1 MNLITNIAPFLIG
14 SSFSLLLF
22 NPIAFGVAL
31 IIGILVLLISYRK
44 DLIIGIKPDK
54 GILFSIIFLICSFLI
69 SSFLSIVQERSFPVI
84 FYLFCFI
91 ILSFLLFNCL
101 KQNRNIY
108 NKLIKFFIISSYL
121 NIVFISIYVSTDIS
135 CKLCVDND
143 NFNVLYVLKH
153 MSVSERYKGFLNIF
167 ALNTIILSFFYKS
180 KFNLIILLI
189 LVPCLV
195 ISNCNS
201 AILGILIGIFSVIL
215 FFIFN
220 IFFKKKFF
228 LLFYFF
234 ICITVFS
241 QLVKNLPTNF
251 SQHNNENFEPI
262 IPVQVVDIHRQF
274 MWGFTI
280 SKFLEKP
287 IFGFGPDTS
296 NFIPEG
302 QKEIG
307 AKHTG
312 KMYFISSHPHNFLA
326 ELLLEVGV
334 FGTLF
339 FIIFILSLN
348 IMIAKECSRK
358 QLYYLLF
365 YNSYFWGAS
374 LVNFSFWQGWW
385 QASYYIILSLMSVK
399 IFLEKNKST
408 KKLRL

>member
-1 MNLITNIAPFLIG
+1 MNLITNISSFLIG
-14 SSFSLLLF
+14 ASFSLLLF
-22 NPIAFGVAL
+22 NPIAFGVSL
-31 IIGILVLLISYRK
+31 ILGTLILLIYHRK
-44 DLIIGIKPDK
+44 DLVISIKPDK
-54 GILFSIIFLICSFLI
+54 RVLFSIIFLVCSFLI
-69 SSFLSIVQERSFPVI
+69 SSSLSIVPERSFPVI

-91 ILSFLLFNCL
+91 VLSFLLFNCL
-101 KQNRNIY
+101 KQNTIIY

-121 NIVFISIYVSTDIS
+121 NIIFISIYVSTDIS
-135 CKLCVDND
+135 CKLCQDNN
-143 NFNVLYVLKH
+143 NFNVLYILKH

-167 ALNTIILSFFYKS
+167 ALNTIILNFFYKS

-189 LVPCLV
+189 LIPCLV

-220 IFFKKKFF
+220 IFFKKKYF
-228 LLFYFF
+228 LLFSFF
-234 ICITVFS
+234 LCITVFS
-241 QLVKNLPTNF
+241 QLVKNLPSDF
-251 SQHNNENFEPI
+251 SQQKNENFEPI
-262 IPVQVVDIHRQF
+262 IPVEVVDIHRQF

-307 AKHTG
+307 SKHTG

-326 ELLLEVGV
+326 ELFLEVGI
-334 FGTLF
+334 FGTLL
-339 FIIFILSLN
+339 FIIFIINLN
-348 IMIAKECSRK
+348 IFIAKECSRK

-385 QASYYIILSLMSVK
+385 QASYYVILSLMSAK
-399 IFLEKNKST
+399 IFFEKNKT
-408 KKLRL
+408 IKKIKL

>member
-1 MNLITNIAPFLIG
+1 MNLITNISSFLIG
-14 SSFSLLLF
+14 ASFSLLLF
-22 NPIAFGVAL
+22 NPIAFGVSL
-31 IIGILVLLISYRK
+31 ILGTLILLIYHRK
-44 DLIIGIKPDK
+44 DLVISIKPDK
-54 GILFSIIFLICSFLI
+54 RVLFSIIFLVCSFLI
-69 SSFLSIVQERSFPVI
+69 SSSLSIVPERSFPVI

-91 ILSFLLFNCL
+91 VLSFLLFNCL
-101 KQNRNIY
+101 KQNTIIY

-121 NIVFISIYVSTDIS
+121 NIIFISIYVSTDIS
-135 CKLCVDND
+135 CKLCQDNN
-143 NFNVLYVLKH
+143 NFNVLYILKH

-167 ALNTIILSFFYKS
+167 ALNTIILNFFYKS

-189 LVPCLV
+189 LIPCLV

-220 IFFKKKFF
+220 IFFKKKYF
-228 LLFYFF
+228 LLFSFF
-234 ICITVFS
+234 LCIAVFS
-241 QLVKNLPTNF
+241 QLVKNLPSDF
-251 SQHNNENFEPI
+251 SQQKNENFEPI
-262 IPVQVVDIHRQF
+262 IPVEVVDIHRQF

-307 AKHTG
+307 SKHTG

-326 ELLLEVGV
+326 ELFLEVGI
-334 FGTLF
+334 FGTLL
-339 FIIFILSLN
+339 FIIFIINLN
-348 IMIAKECSRK
+348 IFIAKECSRK

-385 QASYYIILSLMSVK
+385 QASYYVILSLMSAK
-399 IFLEKNKST
+399 IFFEKNKTT
-408 KKLRL
+408 KKIKL

>member
-1 MNLITNIAPFLIG
+1 MNLITNISSFLIG
-14 SSFSLLLF
+14 ASFSLLLF
-22 NPIAFGVAL
+22 NPIAFGVSL
-31 IIGILVLLISYRK
+31 ILGTLILLIYHQK
-44 DLIIGIKPDK
+44 DLVISIKPDK
-54 GILFSIIFLICSFLI
+54 RVLFSIIFLVCSFLI
-69 SSFLSIVQERSFPVI
+69 SSSLSIVPERSFPVI

-91 ILSFLLFNCL
+91 VLSFLLFNCL
-101 KQNRNIY
+101 KQNTIIY

-121 NIVFISIYVSTDIS
+121 NIIFISIYVSTDIS
-135 CKLCVDND
+135 CKLCQDNN
-143 NFNVLYVLKH
+143 NFNVLYILKH

-167 ALNTIILSFFYKS
+167 ALNTIILNFFYKS

-189 LVPCLV
+189 LIPCLV

-220 IFFKKKFF
+220 IFFKKKYF
-228 LLFYFF
+228 LLFSFF
-234 ICITVFS
+234 LCITVFS
-241 QLVKNLPTNF
+241 QLVKNLPSDF
-251 SQHNNENFEPI
+251 SQQKNENFEPI
-262 IPVQVVDIHRQF
+262 IPVEVVDIHRQF

-307 AKHTG
+307 SKHTG

-326 ELLLEVGV
+326 ELFLEVGI
-334 FGTLF
+334 FGTLL
-339 FIIFILSLN
+339 FIIFIINLN
-348 IMIAKECSRK
+348 IFIAKECSRK

-385 QASYYIILSLMSVK
+385 QASYYVILSLMSAK
-399 IFLEKNKST
+399 IFFEKNKT
-408 KKLRL
+408 IKKIKL

>member
-220 IFFKKKFF
+220 FFFKKKFF
-228 LLFYFF
+228 LFFYFF

-365 YNSYFWGAS
+365 YNSIYITQKNRKGT
-374 LVNFSFWQGWW
+374 
-385 QASYYIILSLMSVK
+385 SY
-399 IFLEKNKST
+399 T
-408 KKLRL
+408 

>member
-1 MNLITNIAPFLIG
+1 MNLITNISSFLIG
-14 SSFSLLLF
+14 ASFSLLLF
-22 NPIAFGVAL
+22 NPIAFGVSL
-31 IIGILVLLISYRK
+31 ILGTLILLIYHRK
-44 DLIIGIKPDK
+44 DLVISIKPDK
-54 GILFSIIFLICSFLI
+54 RVLFSIIFLVCSFLI
-69 SSFLSIVQERSFPVI
+69 SSSLSIVPERSFPVI

-91 ILSFLLFNCL
+91 VLSFLLFNCL
-101 KQNRNIY
+101 KQNTIIY

-121 NIVFISIYVSTDIS
+121 NIIFISIYVSTDIS
-135 CKLCVDND
+135 CKLCQDNN
-143 NFNVLYVLKH
+143 NFNVLYILKH

-167 ALNTIILSFFYKS
+167 ALNTIILNFFYKS

-189 LVPCLV
+189 LIPCLV

-220 IFFKKKFF
+220 IFFKKKYF
-228 LLFYFF
+228 LLFSFF
-234 ICITVFS
+234 LCIAVFS
-241 QLVKNLPTNF
+241 QLVKNLPSDF
-251 SQHNNENFEPI
+251 SQQKNENFEPI
-262 IPVQVVDIHRQF
+262 IPVEVVDIHRQF

-307 AKHTG
+307 SKHTG

-326 ELLLEVGV
+326 ELFLEVGI
-334 FGTLF
+334 FGTLL
-339 FIIFILSLN
+339 FIIFIINLN
-348 IMIAKECSRK
+348 IFIAKECSRK

-385 QASYYIILSLMSVK
+385 QASYYVILSLMSAK
-399 IFLEKNKST
+399 IFFEKNKT
-408 KKLRL
+408 IKKIKL

>member
-1 MNLITNIAPFLIG
+1 MNLITNISSFLIG
-14 SSFSLLLF
+14 ASFSLLLF
-22 NPIAFGVAL
+22 NPIAFGVSL
-31 IIGILVLLISYRK
+31 ILGTLILLIYHQK
-44 DLIIGIKPDK
+44 DLVISIKPDK
-54 GILFSIIFLICSFLI
+54 RVLFSIIFLVCSFLI
-69 SSFLSIVQERSFPVI
+69 SSSLSIVPERSFPVI

-91 ILSFLLFNCL
+91 VLSFLLFNCL
-101 KQNRNIY
+101 KQNTIIY

-121 NIVFISIYVSTDIS
+121 NIIFISIYVSTDIS
-135 CKLCVDND
+135 CKLCQDNN
-143 NFNVLYVLKH
+143 NFNVLYILKH

-167 ALNTIILSFFYKS
+167 ALNTIILNFFYKS

-189 LVPCLV
+189 LIPCLV

-201 AILGILIGIFSVIL
+201 AILGILIGIFSVVL

-220 IFFKKKFF
+220 IFFKKKYF
-228 LLFYFF
+228 LLFSFF
-234 ICITVFS
+234 LCIAVFS
-241 QLVKNLPTNF
+241 QLVKNLPSDF
-251 SQHNNENFEPI
+251 SQQKNENFEPI
-262 IPVQVVDIHRQF
+262 IPVEVVDIHRQF

-307 AKHTG
+307 SKHTG

-326 ELLLEVGV
+326 ELFLEVGI
-334 FGTLF
+334 FGTLL
-339 FIIFILSLN
+339 FIIFIINLN
-348 IMIAKECSRK
+348 IFIAKECSRK

-385 QASYYIILSLMSVK
+385 QASYYVILSLMSAK
-399 IFLEKNKST
+399 IFFEKNKT
-408 KKLRL
+408 IKKIKL